1 MVRFCVEDLAIGTEK
16 AVQPRTGS
24 KVGVLCDLLADG
36 ATRAMPNLC
45 LRKKDL
51 FVKCKPPTSDNQSG
65 SHPTAAPTLS
75 AV

>member
-24 KVGVLCDLLADG
+24 KVGVLCDLLADN

-65 SHPTAAPTLS
+65 SHRTAPHLLS